1 MATQRV
7 IPFLL
12 LLGLGIFVLQ
22 NSTPSLSLV
31 LWGQTTLA
39 LPLSLWILGAI
50 AAGALTMAILMGLL
64 GLANRPRKSRSRPST
79 PLEPEVEGTWD
90 RVQGQGFVSEP
101 LDDWETGGITWDQ
114 NPPQPTWPQPEAT
127 ATPDEVPANGTNVEV
142 TTSAFDFPGE
152 SPEDDFDLDD
162 LDWETDTEPDT
173 PAPEPPQRPIYEVQ
187 RSPTRQRRE
196 GTLYT
201 YSYRDREPSDT
212 GVGETPSTLKPD
224 TPRSQT
230 SHSETSQPD
239 TDHDA
244 QDEP

>member
-7 IPFLL
+7 IPLLL
-12 LLGLGIFVLQ
+12 LLGLGIFILQ

-50 AAGALTMAILMGLL
+50 AAGAITMAILMGLL
-64 GLANRPRKSRSRPST
+64 GLANRPRKSRFRPST
-79 PLEPEVEGTWD
+79 PLEPEAEGTWGG
-90 RVQGQGFVSEP
+90 VQSQEFISEP
-101 LDDWETGGITWDQ
+101 LDDWETGGMTWGQ
-114 NPPQPTWPQPEAT
+114 NSPQPTWPQPTAT

-142 TTSAFDFPGE
+142 ATSAFDLPSE
-152 SPEDDFDLDD
+152 PSEDDFDLDD
-162 LDWETDTEPDT
+162 LDWETDTETNT
-173 PAPEPPQRPIYEVQ
+173 PVPEPAQRPIYEVQ

-201 YSYRDREPSDT
+201 YSYRDREPADT
-212 GVGETPSTLKPD
+212 GVGETPSSLKPESKETSNPD
-224 TPRSQT
+224 TPRSQ
-230 SHSETSQPD
+230 TSQPD

-244 QDEP
+244 